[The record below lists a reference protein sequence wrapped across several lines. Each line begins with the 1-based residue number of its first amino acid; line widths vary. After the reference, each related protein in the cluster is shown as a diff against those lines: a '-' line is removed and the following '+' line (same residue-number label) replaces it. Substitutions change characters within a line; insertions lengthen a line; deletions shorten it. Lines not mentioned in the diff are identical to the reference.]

1 MNMLTADLNNLQN
14 VEIRE
19 KMILIGK
26 QEISVSSF
34 FEFSNQL
41 NYELLA
47 RLPFDIDRIV
57 VA

>member
-1 MNMLTADLNNLQN
+1 MLTADLNNLQN